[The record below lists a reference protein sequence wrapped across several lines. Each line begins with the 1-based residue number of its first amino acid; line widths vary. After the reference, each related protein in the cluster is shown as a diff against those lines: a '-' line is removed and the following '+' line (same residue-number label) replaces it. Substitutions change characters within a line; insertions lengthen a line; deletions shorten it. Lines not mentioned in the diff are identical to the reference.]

1 MSTNN
6 LDFKGMIEANYN
18 VLSNLEASI
27 QGFFRKFEDIDTK
40 IVEKET
46 AFINAKQEFKTLI
59 EEYRNTLDQVRED
72 FNLAVAKEQKEFIEI
87 ANSNTE
93 KILKTKEEELKQK
106 LEAEEHNI
114 ILKVKNLLEAMENFE
129 DNINS
134 KVADTIKNLPVLLEE
149 EKDLIINKNLAD
161 IKETSKSLKESIED
175 YRKILEQELES
186 YKNRLI
192 EEVKE
197 CKYTLKSSVEDIKE
211 VAEDIKAENITL
223 NKNRSSLEADYRKV
237 NNSLE
242 NVTKSTNNLVKGI
255 NNVKYTFIINKIYI
269 LLFSLLNSLFILRII
284 VPQKWQIN
292 FLGNKTLWTLIILA
306 SLLIILATGDF
317 IYRVIFPTIVN
328 FWEKIFNL
336 IFTTSSDE
344 EAED

>member
-1 MSTNN
+1 MSK

-27 QGFFRKFEDIDTK
+27 QAFFKTFENVDTK

-46 AFINAKQEFKTLI
+46 AFINAKQEFKELI
-59 EEYRNTLDQVRED
+59 EDYRTILENTREE
-72 FNLAVAKEQKEFIEI
+72 FKKALISEQQEFIEVV
-87 ANSNTE
+87 NTNTN
-93 KILKTKEEELKQK
+93 KILEIKEEELKQK

-114 ILKVKNLLEAMENFE
+114 ISKTNTLLEAMESFQE
-129 DNINS
+129 NINS

-161 IKETSKSLKESIED
+161 IKETSKSLQVSIED
-175 YRKILEQELES
+175 YRKILEQELEA
-186 YKNRLI
+186 YKNRLV

-223 NKNRSSLEADYRKV
+223 NKNRSNLEADYRKV

-255 NNVKYTFIINKIYI
+255 NNVKYTFVINKIYI
-269 LLFSLLNSLFILRII
+269 LLFSLLNSIFILRII
-284 VPQKWQIN
+284 VPQKWEIN
-292 FLGNKTLWTLIILA
+292 FLGTKILWTLIILA
-306 SLLIILATGDF
+306 TSLIVVAVGDF
-317 IYRVIFPTIVN
+317 IYRVIFPILLSI
-328 FWEKIFNL
+328 WEKICNFL
-336 IFTTSSDE
+336 FTSSDE

>member
-1 MSTNN
+1 MSTN

-18 VLSNLEASI
+18 VLSNLEANI
-27 QGFFRKFEDIDTK
+27 QAFFKTFENVDTK

-46 AFINAKQEFKTLI
+46 AFANAKQEFKELI
-59 EEYRNTLDQVRED
+59 EDYRSTLDQARED
-72 FNLAVAKEQKEFIEI
+72 FNLALAKEQKEFIEVT
-87 ANSNTE
+87 NTNTE
-93 KILKTKEEELKQK
+93 KILKGKEEELKQK
-106 LEAEEHNI
+106 LEQEEHK
-114 ILKVKNLLEAMENFE
+114 ILLKTKTLIEVMESFQE
-129 DNINS
+129 NINS
-134 KVADTIKNLPVLLEE
+134 KILDTIKNLPVLLEE
-149 EKDLIINKNLAD
+149 EKDLIINKTLEN
-161 IKETSKSLKESIED
+161 IKETSKTLQVSIED

-186 YKNRLI
+186 YKNTLI

-223 NKNRSSLEADYRKV
+223 NKNRSNLEADYRKV

-269 LLFSLLNSLFILRII
+269 LLFSLLNPLFILRII
-284 VPQKWQIN
+284 VPQEWSIN
-292 FLGNKTLWTLIILA
+292 FYGEKTRWTLIIVA
-306 SLLIILATGDF
+306 SLLIIVAICDF
-317 IYRVIFPTIVN
+317 MYRTILPILSN
-328 FWEKIFNL
+328 LWEKICNFL
-336 IFTTSSDE
+336 FTSSDE

>member
-1 MSTNN
+1 MSN

-27 QGFFRKFEDIDTK
+27 QAFFKTFENVDSK
-40 IVEKET
+40 IIEKET
-46 AFINAKQEFKTLI
+46 AFANAKQEFKELI
-59 EEYRNTLDQVRED
+59 EDYRTILENTREE
-72 FNLAVAKEQKEFIEI
+72 FKKALISEQQEFIEVVN
-87 ANSNTE
+87 ANTNKVLE
-93 KILKTKEEELKQK
+93 IKEEELKQK
-106 LEAEEHNI
+106 LEAEEHNV
-114 ILKVKNLLEAMENFE
+114 ILKTKTLLEAMESFQE
-129 DNINS
+129 NINS

-161 IKETSKSLKESIED
+161 IKETSKSLQVSIED

-197 CKYTLKSSVEDIKE
+197 CKYTLKSSIKDIKE

-223 NKNRSSLEADYRKV
+223 NKNRSSLEADYQKV

-269 LLFSLLNSLFILRII
+269 LLFSLLNPLFILRII
-284 VPQKWQIN
+284 VPQEWSIN
-292 FLGNKTLWTLIILA
+292 FYGEKTRWTLIIVA
-306 SLLIILATGDF
+306 SLLIIVAIGDF
-317 IYRVIFPTIVN
+317 IYRVIFPILLSI
-328 FWEKIFNL
+328 WEKICNFL
-336 IFTTSSDE
+336 FTSDE
-344 EAED
+344 EAEED

>member
-1 MSTNN
+1 MSTN

-27 QGFFRKFEDIDTK
+27 QAFFKTFENVDSK
-40 IVEKET
+40 IIEKET
-46 AFINAKQEFKTLI
+46 AFANAKQEFKELI
-59 EEYRNTLDQVRED
+59 EDYRTILENTREE
-72 FNLAVAKEQKEFIEI
+72 FKKALTREQQEFIEVV
-87 ANSNTE
+87 NTNTN
-93 KILKTKEEELKQK
+93 KILEIKEEELKQK

-114 ILKVKNLLEAMENFE
+114 ISKTNTLLEAMEDFQE
-129 DNINS
+129 NINS

-242 NVTKSTNNLVKGI
+242 NVTKSTNNLIKGI

-269 LLFSLLNSLFILRII
+269 LLFSLLNSIFILRII
-284 VPQKWQIN
+284 VPQKWETN
-292 FLGNKTLWTLIILA
+292 FLGTKTLWTLIIIA

-317 IYRVIFPTIVN
+317 IYRVIFPIIINV
-328 FWEKIFNL
+328 WKKIIN
-336 IFTTSSDE
+336 IFFTFEE
-344 EAED
+344 EAEED

>member
-1 MSTNN
+1 
-6 LDFKGMIEANYN
+6 MIEANYN

-46 AFINAKQEFKTLI
+46 AFINAKQEFKELI
-59 EEYRNTLDQVRED
+59 EDYRSTLDQARED
-72 FNLAVAKEQKEFIEI
+72 FNLALAKEQKEFIEI

-93 KILKTKEEELKQK
+93 KILKAKEEELKQK
-106 LEAEEHNI
+106 LELEENNI
-114 ILKVKNLLEAMENFE
+114 LLKTKDLLEAMEDFQS
-129 DNINS
+129 NINS
-134 KVADTIKNLPVLLEE
+134 KIADTIKNLPVELENQ
-149 EKDLIINKNLAD
+149 KDLYINKALEN
-161 IKETSKSLKESIED
+161 IKETSNTLKSSIED

-186 YKNRLI
+186 YKNRLV

-242 NVTKSTNNLVKGI
+242 NVTKSTSNLVKGI

-284 VPQKWQIN
+284 LPQKWQIN

>member
-1 MSTNN
+1 LSN

-59 EEYRNTLDQVRED
+59 EEYRSTLDQVRED
-72 FNLAVAKEQKEFIEI
+72 FNLAISKEHQNFIEV
-87 ANSNTE
+87 ANANTE

-106 LEAEEHNI
+106 LELEENNI
-114 ILKVKNLLEAMENFE
+114 LLKTKTLLEAMESFQ

-255 NNVKYTFIINKIYI
+255 NNIKYTFIINKIYI
-269 LLFSLLNSLFILRII
+269 LLFSLLNSIFILRII
-284 VPQKWQIN
+284 VPQKWEIN
-292 FLGNKTLWTLIILA
+292 FLGIKTLWTLIILA
-306 SLLIILATGDF
+306 TSLIVVAVGDF
-317 IYRVIFPTIVN
+317 IYRVIFPILSN
-328 FWEKIFNL
+328 LWEKICNFL
-336 IFTTSSDE
+336 FTSDE
-344 EAED
+344 EAEED

>member
-1 MSTNN
+1 MSN

-46 AFINAKQEFKTLI
+46 AFINAKQEFKELI
-59 EEYRNTLDQVRED
+59 EDYKSTLDKIRED
-72 FNLAVAKEQKEFIEI
+72 FNLAVAKEQKEFIEVV
-87 ANSNTE
+87 NTNTE
-93 KILKTKEEELKQK
+93 KILKAKEEELQQK
-106 LEAEEHNI
+106 LDLEENK
-114 ILKVKNLLEAMENFE
+114 ILLKTKTLLEAMESFQE
-129 DNINS
+129 NINS
-134 KVADTIKNLPVLLEE
+134 KILDTIKNLPVLLEE
-149 EKDLIINKNLAD
+149 EKDLIINKTLEN
-161 IKETSKSLKESIED
+161 IKETSKTLQSNIED
-175 YRKILEQELES
+175 YRKILEQELEI
-186 YKNRLI
+186 YKNTLI

-242 NVTKSTNNLVKGI
+242 NVTKSTSSLVKSI
-255 NNVKYTFIINKIYI
+255 NNIKYTFIINKIYI

-292 FLGNKTLWTLIILA
+292 FLGNKTLWTLIVIA
-306 SLLIILATGDF
+306 SLLIIVAIGDF

>member
-1 MSTNN
+1 MSN

-59 EEYRNTLDQVRED
+59 EEYRSTLDQARED
-72 FNLAVAKEQKEFIEI
+72 FNLALAKEQKEFIEI

-106 LEAEEHNI
+106 LDLEENK
-114 ILKVKNLLEAMENFE
+114 ILLKTKTLLEAMENFNS
-129 DNINS
+129 NIS
-134 KVADTIKNLPVLLEE
+134 IKIADTIKNLPVELENQ
-149 EKDLIINKNLAD
+149 KDLYINKSLEN
-161 IKETSKSLKESIED
+161 IKETSKTLQANIED
-175 YRKILEQELES
+175 YRKILEQELEI
-186 YKNRLI
+186 YKNRLV

-242 NVTKSTNNLVKGI
+242 NVTKSTSSLVKSI
-255 NNVKYTFIINKIYI
+255 NNIKYTFIINKIYI
-269 LLFSLLNSLFILRII
+269 LLFSLLNSIFILRII
-284 VPQKWQIN
+284 VPQKWEIN
-292 FLGNKTLWTLIILA
+292 FLGNKTLWTLIVIA
-306 SLLIILATGDF
+306 SLLIIVAIGDF

-328 FWEKIFNL
+328 VWEKIIN
-336 IFTTSSDE
+336 IFFTSSDE

>member
-59 EEYRNTLDQVRED
+59 EEYRSTLDQARED
-72 FNLAVAKEQKEFIEI
+72 FNLALAKEQKEFIEI

-106 LEAEEHNI
+106 LDLEENK
-114 ILKVKNLLEAMENFE
+114 ILLKTKTLLEAMESFQE
-129 DNINS
+129 NINS
-134 KVADTIKNLPVLLEE
+134 KIADTIKNLPVLLEE

-186 YKNRLI
+186 YKNRLV

-242 NVTKSTNNLVKGI
+242 NVTKSTSSLVKSI
-255 NNVKYTFIINKIYI
+255 NNIKYTFIINKIYI
-269 LLFSLLNSLFILRII
+269 LLFSLLNSIFILRII

-292 FLGNKTLWTLIILA
+292 FLGNKTLWTLIIIA
-306 SLLIILATGDF
+306 SLLIIVGIGDF
-317 IYRVIFPTIVN
+317 IYRVVLPILSN
-328 FWEKIFNL
+328 LWEKICNFL
-336 IFTTSSDE
+336 FTSDE
-344 EAED
+344 EAEED